1 MILFCILFC
10 YLNLKYLFLVRGYIT
25 MYDFNVFFCLFLVKD
40 FQDICKS
47 LYLPFVPI
55 VFTFIW
61 LFCLL
66 N

>member
-1 MILFCILFC
+1 MILLCILFC

-47 LYLPFVPI
+47 LYLPLFGCFV
-55 VFTFIW
+55 F
-61 LFCLL
+61 
-66 N
+66 